1 MKRLLIANRGEIA
14 IRIART
20 CALLGV
26 ETVAVHSADDADAP
40 HVAAA
45 PDTRALP
52 GEGPAAY
59 LAIDAVIDAARAA
72 GCDAVHPGYGFLS
85 ESAAFAQACADAGL
99 LFVGPSPAMLAL
111 FGDKS
116 AAKAHARA
124 AGVPVLAEGDAALA
138 TGSVVVKAVAG
149 GGGRGIRIVHDADAL
164 DAAIAA
170 ARAEAEAA
178 FGAGEVIVERHVA
191 RARHIEVQLAAD
203 AHGTV
208 VALGTRDC
216 SVQRR
221 YQKFVEIAPAQGLDP
236 RLKGRIV
243 EAAVR
248 LLQPSPPF
256 VPNDV
261 EAHAAIDAPEAGT
274 STSLGTNEG
283 LKQDATPTP
292 FVPSE
297 VEAPV
302 RAQPRTGFGSARH
315 DPSTSL
321 GANGGMTYTGLATA
335 EFLVDLDQPSD
346 HPDAFA
352 FLEVNPRIQV
362 EHTVTEEVTGLDLV
376 ALQLHLAGGGT
387 VTEHLLPPS
396 GVAIE
401 LRISAET
408 LTRDGTVR
416 ASAGT
421 ITAFAPP
428 GGPGIRLDA
437 AAQVGTAANPRF
449 DPLLAKLIVRGPDW
463 PQALARARH
472 ALAEFRIEGV
482 STNLPLLR
490 DVLAREEIADTR
502 VTTGW
507 FDAHLADFATDAPP
521 LVPQGDALAA
531 RAPLSG
537 VLVALAVQPGD
548 RVAAGA
554 EVATIEALKMQHA
567 VVAPAAGIVRAIA
580 AMLGTVVAE
589 GTLLVL
595 LDPLDGEDTAVA
607 AQDAADPDL
616 IRPDL
621 AEMYAAQGHGLDANR
636 TEAVERRH
644 ACGHRT
650 ARENL
655 DDLFDPG
662 SFTEYGALAIAA
674 QRRRRS
680 LEDLVA
686 NTPADGLVGGVGT
699 VNADRFGEEAAR
711 CLGLAYDYTV
721 LAGTQGHN
729 NHRKTDRLLMIAEAQ
744 RLPVVFYTE
753 GGGGRP
759 GDVDTLGVTGLDT
772 PTFRS
777 FAALSGKAPRIG
789 ITNGFSFAGNAVL
802 FGCCDITVA
811 TKGSHIGMGGPAMI
825 EGGGLG
831 VFKPTEIGPVD
842 VQYANGVVD
851 VLAKDEADA
860 TATTKA
866 LLAMFQGALPAG
878 DAPDQ
883 RLLRHV
889 VPENRLRVFDVR
901 AAITGLVDTGT
912 WIELRGGF
920 APGMVTGLAR
930 IEGRS
935 VGVLANDC
943 RHLSGAIDSDGA
955 DKAARFYQLCDSF
968 GLPIVSLCD
977 TPGFMVGPEA
987 ERTAPVRHG
996 SRMFL
1001 VAAQLSVPV
1010 FCVVLRKAY
1019 GLGAQAMAGGSLQ
1032 HNAFTV
1038 SWPTGEFGG
1047 MGLEGAVRLG
1057 YRKELEAIADAD
1069 ARDARYR
1076 ELVQH
1081 SYERGKALSI
1091 ARVLEI
1097 DAVIDPADTRA
1108 WLRRGLASA
1117 QARPSGRFIDSW

>member
-26 ETVAVHSADDADAP
+26 EAVAVHSADDAQAP

-45 PDTRALP
+45 SRAVALP

-59 LAIDAVIDAARAA
+59 LAIPAVIAAAQAA

-99 LFVGPSPAMLAL
+99 RFVGPSPVMLAL
-111 FGDKS
+111 FGDKA

-124 AGVPVLAEGDAALA
+124 AGVPVLAEGADALA
-138 TGSVVVKAVAG
+138 GGSVVVKAVAG
-149 GGGRGIRIVHDADAL
+149 GGGRGIRIVHDAADL
-164 DAAIAA
+164 DAAVAA
-170 ARAEAEAA
+170 ARAEAQAA
-178 FGAGEVIVERHVA
+178 FGAGEVIVERHLA
-191 RARHIEVQLAAD
+191 NARHIEVQLAAD
-203 AHGTV
+203 AHGAV

-221 YQKFVEIAPAQGLDP
+221 HQKFVEIAPAQGLDP
-236 RLKGRIV
+236 ALKGRIV

-248 LLQPSPPF
+248 LLAPHPF
-256 VPNDV
+256 VPSAV
-261 EAHAAIDAPEAGT
+261 EAQATGDA
-274 STSLGTNEG
+274 SSLGTNG
-283 LKQDATPTP
+283 VGARHNNAASAPPVP
-292 FVPSE
+292 FVLSE
-297 VEAPV
+297 VEA
-302 RAQPRTGFGSARH
+302 RAASESAEARA
-315 DPSTSL
+315 STSL
-321 GANGGMTYTGLATA
+321 STNGSGVAIHHDTYTGLATA
-335 EFLVDLDQPSD
+335 EFLVDLDQAPD

-352 FLEVNPRIQV
+352 LLEVNPRIQV

-376 ALQLHLAGGGT
+376 ALQLHLADGGT
-387 VTEHLLPPS
+387 VAENFMPPL

-401 LRISAET
+401 LRVSAET
-408 LTRDGTVR
+408 LARDGTVR
-416 ASAGT
+416 AAAGT
-421 ITAFAPP
+421 ITAFAAP

-437 AAQVGTAANPRF
+437 AAGVGTAANPRF
-449 DPLLAKLIVRGPDW
+449 DPLLAKLIVRGADW

-472 ALAEFRIEGV
+472 ALAEFRIDGV
-482 STNLPLLR
+482 ATNLPLLR
-490 DVLAREEIADTR
+490 DVLARDEVAATQ

-507 FDAHLADFATDAPP
+507 FDAHVADFGTDAPAP
-521 LVPQGDALAA
+521 LPPGGALAA

-537 VLVALAVQPGD
+537 VVVALAVQPGD

-554 EVATIEALKMQHA
+554 EIATLEALKMQHA
-567 VVAPAAGIVRAIA
+567 VLAPAAGIVRAIPA
-580 AMLGTVVAE
+580 TLGAVAAE
-589 GTLLVL
+589 GEALVL
-595 LDPLDGEDTAVA
+595 LDALEGEETAA
-607 AQDAADPDL
+607 IAQAAADPDL

-621 AEMYAAQGHGLDANR
+621 AEMYAAQAYGLDANR
-636 TEAVERRH
+636 AEAVARRH
-644 ACGHRT
+644 ARGHRT

-655 DDLFDPG
+655 DDLFDAG

-699 VNADRFGEEAAR
+699 VNAAQFGADAAR

-729 NHRKTDRLLMIAEAQ
+729 NHRKTDRLLMLAEAQ
-744 RLPVVFYTE
+744 KLPVVFYTE

-811 TKGSHIGMGGPAMI
+811 TKDAHIGMGGPAMI

-831 VFKPTEIGPVD
+831 VFRPTEIGPVD

-851 VLAKDEADA
+851 VLAADEVEA
-860 TATTKA
+860 TATAKA
-866 LLAMFQGALPAG
+866 LLAMFQGSVSAS

-901 AAITGLVDTGT
+901 AAISGLVDTGT

-930 IEGRS
+930 IEGRA

-943 RHLSGAIDSDGA
+943 RHLSGAIDSEGA

-987 ERTAPVRHG
+987 EKTAPVRHG

-1057 YRKELEAIADAD
+1057 YRKELEAIPDTD
-1069 ARDARYR
+1069 AREARYR
-1076 ELVQH
+1076 ELVAH

>member
-20 CALLGV
+20 CALLKV
-26 ETVAVHSADDADAP
+26 ETVAVHSADDANAP

-45 PDTRALP
+45 IRAVALP
-52 GEGPAAY
+52 GDGPAAY
-59 LAIDAVIDAARAA
+59 LAIDAVVAAARAS

-85 ESAAFAQACADAGL
+85 ESAAFARACTDAGL

-111 FGDKS
+111 FGDKA
-116 AAKAHARA
+116 AAKAHARV
-124 AGVPVLAEGDAALA
+124 AGVPVLAEGAEAVAA
-138 TGSVVVKAVAG
+138 GPVVVKAVAG
-149 GGGRGIRIVHDADAL
+149 GGGRGIRIVEDPAML
-164 DAAIAA
+164 EAATAA
-170 ARAEAEAA
+170 ARAEAQAT
-178 FGAGEVIVERHVA
+178 FGAGEVIVERYVA
-191 RARHIEVQLAAD
+191 RARHIEVQLAGD
-203 AHGTV
+203 AGGGV
-208 VALGTRDC
+208 MALGTRDC

-221 YQKFVEIAPAQGLDP
+221 HQKFVEIAPAQGLDAG
-236 RLKGRIV
+236 LEARIV
-243 EAAVR
+243 AAAVR
-248 LLQPSPPF
+248 LLNPT
-256 VPNDV
+256 
-261 EAHAAIDAPEAGT
+261 A
-274 STSLGTNEG
+274 
-283 LKQDATPTP
+283 PTP

-297 VEAPV
+297 VEG
-302 RAQPRTGFGSARH
+302 RAASDSPSQPAEG
-315 DPSTSL
+315 L
-321 GANGGMTYTGLATA
+321 GANGGGAEVSPYTGLATA
-335 EFLVDLDQPSD
+335 EFLVDLDHAPD

-362 EHTVTEEVTGLDLV
+362 EHTVTEEVTGRDLV
-376 ALQLHLAGGGT
+376 ALQLRLAEG
-387 VTEHLLPPS
+387 EPLPEPPPTR

-401 LRISAET
+401 LRVSAET
-408 LTRDGTVR
+408 LARDGTVR
-416 ASAGT
+416 ASGGT
-421 ITAFAPP
+421 LAAFTPP

-437 AAQVGTAANPRF
+437 AAAPGMAANPRF
-449 DPLLAKLIVRGPDW
+449 DPLLAKLIVRGGDW
-463 PQALARARH
+463 PEALARARH
-472 ALAEFRIEGV
+472 ALGEFRIDGV
-482 STNLPLLR
+482 ATNLPLLR
-490 DVLAREEIADTR
+490 TVLARDEIAATR
-502 VTTGW
+502 ATTGW
-507 FDAHLADFATDAPP
+507 FDAHLADFAADTPAP
-521 LVPQGDALAA
+521 VATGDALAA

-537 VLVALAVQPGD
+537 VVVALAVQPGD
-548 RVAAGA
+548 RVAAGT
-554 EVATIEALKMQHA
+554 EIATLEALKMQHA
-567 VVAPAAGIVRAIA
+567 VLAPAAAIVRAVPA
-580 AMLGTVVAE
+580 TLGTVAAE
-589 GTLLVL
+589 GEALVL
-595 LDPLDGEDTAVA
+595 LDPLEGGEAAA
-607 AQDAADPDL
+607 AQADAPDPDL

-621 AEMYAAQGHGLDANR
+621 AEMYAAQAHGLDAQR
-636 TEAVERRH
+636 PQAVERRH
-644 ACGHRT
+644 ARGQRT

-655 DDLFDPG
+655 DDLFDAG

-674 QRRRRS
+674 QRRRRT

-699 VNADRFGEEAAR
+699 VNAARFGEEAAR

-729 NHRKTDRLLMIAEAQ
+729 NHRKTDRLLMLAEAQ
-744 RLPVVFYTE
+744 KLPVVFYTE

-802 FGCCDITVA
+802 FGCCDITIA
-811 TKGSHIGMGGPAMI
+811 TQGAHIGMGGPAMI

-831 VFKPTEIGPVD
+831 VFRPTEIGPVD

-851 VLAKDEADA
+851 VLADDEADA
-860 TATTKA
+860 TATAKA
-866 LLAMFQGALPAG
+866 LLAMFQGALPPG

-901 AAITGLVDTGT
+901 AAITGLVDTGS

-930 IEGRS
+930 IEGRA

-943 RHLSGAIDSDGA
+943 RHLSGAIDSEGA

-1069 ARDARYR
+1069 AREARYR
-1076 ELVQH
+1076 ELVAH